1 MGIRSRIRKR
11 RPPEL
16 AVASFRSF
24 FFRVTFDDPYRLVDA
39 DPGNEAITNF
49 LATVLVAQSM
59 NYREVSGDR
68 EFVARLAHG
77 ADWREEI
84 ESLADEESI
93 DAAWFVAMGAV
104 QDATVWFYDQSEL
117 EYREV
122 EFDEPLEVAA
132 CVGNVSWLDGERF
145 AHTHAVLSRRS
156 GQTLAGHLDSATV
169 FAGELYVRSFE
180 DELEREHHEP
190 TDLDLWL

>member
-1 MGIRSRIRKR
+1 
-11 RPPEL
+11 
-16 AVASFRSF
+16 
-24 FFRVTFDDPYRLVDA
+24 
-39 DPGNEAITNF
+39 
-49 LATVLVAQSM
+49 M

-68 EFVARLAHG
+68 EFVARLGH
-77 ADWREEI
+77 DEEWRSEI
-84 ESLADEESI
+84 ESLAADEDV

-145 AHTHAVLSRRS
+145 AHTHAVLSRKS

-169 FAGELYVRSFE
+169 FAGELYMRTFE
-180 DELEREHHEP
+180 EELEREPDEP